1 MSFTG
6 KAPNATYKDIL
17 QVGNS
22 NNGISTS
29 VTNVKTGDGSSSSLS
44 VSDRALQVKSAT
56 NNTAA
61 LDVQNASGT
70 SKLLVDT
77 TNSLVKANG
86 INVNTMYKEF
96 GVYDLSP
103 TTGTHHP
110 LICNNMMFSD
120 SGTDFLAITIF
131 GTGADPA
138 TTLDVS
144 GHSTYSLSSIATLW
158 YLMDDISIDAIR
170 VLAKSRGDA
179 NLNFHVYSYDIDS
192 STGDLSNGTLLAH
205 IGSVM
210 STTNTSVKNDA
221 LEIDSASV
229 SSGKVIIAFI
239 ENETDTSDVSCQL
252 NIKYHITG

>member
-44 VSDRALQVKSAT
+44 VSDRALQVKSLT
-56 NNTAA
+56 DNTAA

-77 TNSLVKANG
+77 TNSIVKANG
-86 INVNTMYKEF
+86 VHVNTMYKEF
-96 GVYDLSP
+96 GIYDFSP
-103 TTGTHHP
+103 SAGQHYA
-110 LICNNMMFSD
+110 LISNNMMFSD
-120 SGTDFLAITIF
+120 SGSDYAGHTGF

-144 GHSTYSLSSIATLW
+144 THVSRSIDGLPTYW
-158 YLMDDISIDAIR
+158 YVMDDISIDAIR
-170 VLAKSRGDA
+170 VIARADGSV
-179 NLNFHVYSYDIDS
+179 NLNFHVYSYDLHTP
-192 STGDLSNGTLLAH
+192 TGDLSNGTLIAH
-205 IGSVM
+205 IGSVIAA
-210 STTNTSVKNDA
+210 TTTSLKTDVLA
-221 LEIDSASV
+221 IDSASV
-229 SSGKVIIAFI
+229 SSGKVLIAFI
-239 ENETDTSDVSCQL
+239 ENETDTSDISCQL

>member
-1 MSFTG
+1 
-6 KAPNATYKDIL
+6 
-17 QVGNS
+17 
-22 NNGISTS
+22 
-29 VTNVKTGDGSSSSLS
+29 
-44 VSDRALQVKSAT
+44 
-56 NNTAA
+56 
-61 LDVQNASGT
+61 
-70 SKLLVDT
+70 
-77 TNSLVKANG
+77 
-86 INVNTMYKEF
+86 
-96 GVYDLSP
+96 
-103 TTGTHHP
+103 
-110 LICNNMMFSD
+110 MMFSD

>member
-1 MSFTG
+1 MSLTG
-6 KAPNATYKDIL
+6 KSPSETYKDIAYL
-17 QVGNS
+17 DNS
-22 NNGISTS
+22 NNGVTTS
-29 VTNVKTGDGSSSSLS
+29 LKQVKTGNGGSTALQ
-44 VSDRALQVKSAT
+44 VSDRSLQVKSAT

-61 LDVQNASGT
+61 LDIQNASGT

-77 TNSLVKANG
+77 TNNLVKANG

-103 TTGTHHP
+103 TAGTHHP

-120 SGTDFLAITIF
+120 SGNDFLAITIF
-131 GTGADPA
+131 GTNPDPA
-138 TTLDVS
+138 TTLDMS
-144 GHSTYSLSSIATLW
+144 GHTSYGLSSIATLW
-158 YLMDDISIDAIR
+158 YLMDDIYIDAIR
-170 VLAKSRGDA
+170 VLARADGSV
-179 NLNFHVYSYDIDS
+179 NLNFHVYSYDIDA

-210 STTNTSVKNDA
+210 SATNDSVKNDA

-229 SSGKVIIAFI
+229 SSGKVIMAFI
-239 ENETDTSDVSCQL
+239 ENETDTSDVTCQL